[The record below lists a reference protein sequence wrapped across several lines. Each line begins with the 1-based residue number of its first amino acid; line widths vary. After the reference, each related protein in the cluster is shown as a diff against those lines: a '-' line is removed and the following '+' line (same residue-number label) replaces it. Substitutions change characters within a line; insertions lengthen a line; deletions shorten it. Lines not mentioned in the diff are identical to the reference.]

1 MSQKNKSLK
10 EWVEELISLEME
22 GASLDEW
29 YARAQAM
36 VEALQSDPNGAAIP
50 EEIWHFLSDADNR
63 AEDPKYGVEEL
74 HKIMTLMG
82 IDAK

>member
-1 MSQKNKSLK
+1 MTRQNKSLK

-22 GASLDEW
+22 GASLEAW
-29 YARAQAM
+29 YDRAQEM
-36 VEALQSDPNGAAIP
+36 VAALQSDPNGTTIP

-74 HKIMTLMG
+74 HKIMTLMDING
-82 IDAK
+82 

>member
-1 MSQKNKSLK
+1 MTQKTKSLK

-29 YARAQAM
+29 YQRAQAM
-36 VEALQSDPNGAAIP
+36 VEALQSDPNGTVIP

-74 HKIMTLMG
+74 HKIMTMMDING
-82 IDAK
+82 